1 MPADLASADVDPE
14 RKPRLPET
22 VTRNLM
28 EKQDYFEP
36 KIGEDEDSFTLED
49 AEALGWNT
57 NLFHAQKHFPGRGL
71 VEVRSKD
78 SDEGRFGVLQAI
90 YIYELREHQRA
101 QARARELFGRLVR
114 EERLQ
119 LKALDAGK
127 AAREEA
133 PALELGTKSDPKPGP
148 SDEEWV
154 DIKTAHERESRELC
168 KAIKHAREALRIST
182 ELDALS
188 LLELPQ
194 VYLDELNET
203 KPLDAARK
211 EEHGASC

>member
-49 AEALGWNT
+49 AEALGWNV

-101 QARARELFGRLVR
+101 QARSG
-114 EERLQ
+114 
-119 LKALDAGK
+119 
-127 AAREEA
+127 
-133 PALELGTKSDPKPGP
+133 
-148 SDEEWV
+148 
-154 DIKTAHERESRELC
+154 
-168 KAIKHAREALRIST
+168 ALRAPRT
-182 ELDALS
+182 RGTL
-188 LLELPQ
+188 
-194 VYLDELNET
+194 
-203 KPLDAARK
+203 AAQGSRCG
-211 EEHGASC
+211 EGCS